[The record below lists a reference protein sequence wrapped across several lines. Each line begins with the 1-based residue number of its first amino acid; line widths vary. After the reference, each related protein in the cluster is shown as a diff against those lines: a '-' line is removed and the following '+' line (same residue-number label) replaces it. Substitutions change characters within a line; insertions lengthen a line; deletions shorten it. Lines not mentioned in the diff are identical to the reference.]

1 MSIKNFSV
9 QIKHSNQHQ
18 INILPPSAVI
28 ASISKSSNWFMWKC
42 TKCVSQQRTK
52 LQSKESFL
60 LKTFL
65 CNVKYSETDIFQ
77 DNVLNDKKKFMST
90 VTKLSYD
97 WEIFSDLHRKYNSG
111 NIFVKKSKLKEKIDL
126 VDIENKECY
135 EKSIQW
141 ILLSCHRHIY
151 EKQN

>member
-1 MSIKNFSV
+1 MQTTS
-9 QIKHSNQHQ
+9 
-18 INILPPSAVI
+18 
-28 ASISKSSNWFMWKC
+28 
-42 TKCVSQQRTK
+42 
-52 LQSKESFL
+52 
-60 LKTFL
+60 
-65 CNVKYSETDIFQ
+65 DIFQ

-135 EKSIQW
+135 EKSIQ
-141 ILLSCHRHIY
+141 
-151 EKQN
+151 